1 MKREKLRRLLFVSAA
16 CLLSF
21 PWLTP
26 CVGIWSAA
34 AVNGAHDSIT
44 HRDEPLAR
52 LPTKQLRQWAAK
64 PGPKLTVIENQT
76 NLRSSLI
83 TDTELSAANGGMN
96 APRPGTLVGKG
107 ASAVVDG
114 LTYTLTWIDPFTWVS
129 QNSMGM
135 EPTKPRRQLVLCE
148 SPFVLL
154 EGNSIRFTR
163 SGKNG
168 PVLLAHAT
176 DARVT
181 VITPDG
187 TFTAQAQDIHFRG
200 PSQEVLLEHPYSIH
214 AGSQNLRP
222 VKTDTLMKLNFMKRS
237 VSCSG
242 IILGHRDAAYFRLS
256 R

>member
-34 AVNGAHDSIT
+34 GVNGAHDSIT
-44 HRDEPLAR
+44 KRDEPLAR
-52 LPTKQLRQWAAK
+52 LPTKQLKQWAAK
-64 PGPKLTVIENQT
+64 PGPKLTVMQRQT
-76 NLRSSLI
+76 IPRNSLI
-83 TDTELSAANGGMN
+83 TEAELSAANGGRN

-114 LTYTLTWIDPFTWVS
+114 LTYTLTWVDPFTWVS

-168 PVLLAHAT
+168 PVLLARAT
-176 DARVT
+176 GATVT

-187 TFTAQAQDIHFRG
+187 TFTARAQDIHFRG
-200 PSQEVLLEHPYSIH
+200 PSQEVLLEQPYSVH
-214 AGSQNLRP
+214 SGRQFLRFPKDGSL
-222 VKTDTLMKLNFMKRS
+222 VKLNFVKRS

-242 IILGHRDAAYFRLS
+242 TVFD
-256 R
+256 